1 VSEITCLLEI
11 LSCGTC
17 PTGKSTEPTV
27 TITNVV
33 SSSGGLQ
40 TVLSGGVQVFEAGT
54 ALKLSKQTQRVIVGL
69 ASSRGLAVH
78 ADTLVD
84 RLWDEPPADCHVATR
99 VAIKRARQQLNDAPL
114 LETVQLGYRYEC
126 DPATVDLWRFEFEA
140 ERLLGNAPAAN
151 LAEIEAC
158 LAIWKGEPFGALG
171 SLPYLLPLATHY
183 NELHR
188 TLQELWL
195 RQLVN
200 GDDTARAVRVGEV
213 LVAEEPLREN
223 RWASLML
230 ALYRNDRQTDAL
242 RAYQRAREVL
252 ADAAGLAPG
261 SVLVDLERQILD
273 HDPSLLS
280 GFATAGAQSDGFT
293 SLIGRDA
300 EVRFLTE
307 ASGEDA
313 QRPVCV
319 VGEPGIGKT
328 SLLRAVGAVLRTQA
342 KNIIWVRSIL
352 SVDATERPSRP
363 AETLASLITQVL
375 AIPGITAPT
384 SPEAVALASVVP
396 QHHFEGVDLGTEQL
410 DRAEVISRIT
420 DYLNATI
427 QANDVAI
434 FVDDGQW
441 LDRVSAEVLQGLA
454 QHANTALFFAS
465 NPSPQPHLQWLYT
478 DVTVKSLELAPLQL
492 DQVRLFLEA
501 RRVSSAVALRAEEFW
516 ERSGGNPLLLD
527 LLVDAAATNNSSD
540 LSASTRAVVLRRLEA
555 LSQRAVTT
563 LEYAS
568 VLGKTFS
575 IANLS
580 LARPGALG
588 DLLEASDA
596 RLVTVLRSESGDR
609 HFARGEQVAAQETCA
624 FHHGLVAEIVYD
636 QIPEGRKVEL
646 HDQIGEIL
654 LSRNVAAVGYAN
666 HFVAAAALDP
676 VRAVRACYAAALE
689 HDEAYAFE
697 AALADCDRG
706 LLVLSQYSRSAPVLQ
721 AQLTVKSGRLR
732 RLCQL
737 PHSRQ
742 QLLAGAELA
751 RDAGRAELFGEAAI
765 ELCSHGETSTVGGVD
780 PEAAAVLDEALAMD
794 QPPELLALL
803 CSAAATLLFASKA
816 GARGRALFLQAITLA
831 EGLRNDAVEAAVL
844 MNAYMGLSDP
854 DDFARMQ
861 QAERRLGV
869 LAYRDGTA
877 NPSTLNLWESAFL
890 SVGSAIVLADRAT
903 LDQSIVSLRE
913 LTPLVKERPRDFGLA
928 FSEAAYAHAIGD
940 VTQASE
946 LAERALAIGLS
957 SFDPS
962 WAFTLYSVI
971 KLSIEIDRGTVG
983 ELGPTVDRMITEM
996 PDRESWRAVASLI
1009 AAESKDF
1016 SRARVELEYSL
1027 RDGGSHIARDQSWA
1041 PTVMCLAR
1049 TASAL
1054 GDIGSAG
1061 QLYDMIAPY
1070 SGRMSWTGGATY
1082 GPFDLVLSL
1091 LARTL
1096 GNVETAEEHRVRSNG
1111 LANQL
1116 GCEQYVF

>member
-1 VSEITCLLEI
+1 VSEISCLLEI

-84 RLWDEPPADCHVATR
+84 RLWDEPPADYHVATR

-654 LSRNVAAVGYAN
+654 LSW
-666 HFVAAAALDP
+666 P
-676 VRAVRACYAAALE
+676 
-689 HDEAYAFE
+689 
-697 AALADCDRG
+697 
-706 LLVLSQYSRSAPVLQ
+706 LLVMPTISLPPPPSIQFALCAPVTRLPSNM
-721 AQLTVKSGRLR
+721 TRPTRLR
-732 RLCQL
+732 LRLL
-737 PHSRQ
+737 T
-742 QLLAGAELA
+742 A
-751 RDAGRAELFGEAAI
+751 
-765 ELCSHGETSTVGGVD
+765 TVGCW
-780 PEAAAVLDEALAMD
+780 
-794 QPPELLALL
+794 
-803 CSAAATLLFASKA
+803 CSA
-816 GARGRALFLQAITLA
+816 
-831 EGLRNDAVEAAVL
+831 
-844 MNAYMGLSDP
+844 
-854 DDFARMQ
+854 
-861 QAERRLGV
+861 
-869 LAYRDGTA
+869 
-877 NPSTLNLWESAFL
+877 
-890 SVGSAIVLADRAT
+890 
-903 LDQSIVSLRE
+903 SI
-913 LTPLVKERPRDFGLA
+913 
-928 FSEAAYAHAIGD
+928 
-940 VTQASE
+940 
-946 LAERALAIGLS
+946 
-957 SFDPS
+957 
-962 WAFTLYSVI
+962 
-971 KLSIEIDRGTVG
+971 
-983 ELGPTVDRMITEM
+983 
-996 PDRESWRAVASLI
+996 
-1009 AAESKDF
+1009 
-1016 SRARVELEYSL
+1016 
-1027 RDGGSHIARDQSWA
+1027 
-1041 PTVMCLAR
+1041 
-1049 TASAL
+1049 
-1054 GDIGSAG
+1054 
-1061 QLYDMIAPY
+1061 
-1070 SGRMSWTGGATY
+1070 
-1082 GPFDLVLSL
+1082 
-1091 LARTL
+1091 
-1096 GNVETAEEHRVRSNG
+1096 RVRLQCYRLNSP
-1111 LANQL
+1111 
-1116 GCEQYVF
+1116 